1 MATQTST
8 LQVKGKLGNIV
19 GYKGRGKQLARIRA
33 TEIKNPNTAGQA
45 IQRMITATNARAYS
59 RLKTICDHSFEGVAY
74 KQASQDY
81 FLKLNAK
88 LLRQWVAGNLSVI
101 GETDLNK
108 WVGLSGIDDFY
119 ATGVGLQISKGSLP
133 TVPAVR
139 WTENDNVLFGFGS
152 AVSSETVSSFLASLG
167 AVPGDQIS
175 VVLMIKGQIML
186 ARYVTSANAT
196 AEQLAA
202 AFSDDSLRAI
212 CTGRSI
218 YSGNVRFSL
227 SAMVEGSE
235 ERYVV
240 IYDSEGNRLLE
251 YGVEGA
257 AIILSRKDASGNWLR
272 STQTLIWTGDE
283 DVSNLAAPWMV
294 IPQWQSGKT
303 EIDVANPY
311 YLNQANPTSAV

>member
-81 FLKLNAK
+81 FLKQNAK
-88 LLRQWVAGNLSVI
+88 LLRQWVADNLSVI

-119 ATGVGLQISKGSLP
+119 ATGVGLLISKGSLP

-139 WTENDNVLFGFGS
+139 AGDSTLYAFGS
-152 AVSSETVSSFLASLG
+152 EVTTNTVSSFLQSLG

-175 VVLMIKGQIML
+175 VVLLIQGSIVL
-186 ARYVTSANAT
+186 ARYVTRADAT

-202 AFSDDSLRAI
+202 TFTDAALRAI
-212 CTGRSI
+212 CSDRSI
-218 YSGNVRFSL
+218 YNANVKFVFEAL
-227 SAMVEGSE
+227 EEGSP
-235 ERYVV
+235 YHVV
-240 IYDSEGNRLLE
+240 IMNQDDDPMLD

-257 AIILSRKDASGNWLR
+257 AIIKSRKDASGNWLR

>member
-81 FLKLNAK
+81 FLKQNAK
-88 LLRQWVAGNLSVI
+88 LLRQWVADNLSII

-119 ATGVGLQISKGSLP
+119 ATGVGLLISKGSLP

-139 WTENDNVLFGFGS
+139 AGDSTLYAFGS
-152 AVSSETVSSFLASLG
+152 EVTTNTVSSFLQSLG

-175 VVLMIKGQIML
+175 VVLLIQGSIVL
-186 ARYVTSANAT
+186 ARYVTRADAT

-202 AFSDDSLRAI
+202 TFTDAALRAI
-212 CTGRSI
+212 CSDRSI
-218 YSGNVRFSL
+218 YNVNVKFVFEAL
-227 SAMVEGSE
+227 EEGSP
-235 ERYVV
+235 YHVV
-240 IYDSEGNRLLE
+240 IMNQDDDPMLD

-272 STQTLIWTGDE
+272 STQTLIWTGDD